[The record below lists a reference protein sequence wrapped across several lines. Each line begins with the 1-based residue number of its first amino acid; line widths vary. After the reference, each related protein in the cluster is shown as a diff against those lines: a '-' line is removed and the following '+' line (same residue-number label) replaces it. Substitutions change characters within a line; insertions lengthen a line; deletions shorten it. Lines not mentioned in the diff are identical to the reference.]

1 MPRFCGLDYRT
12 LYNIYL
18 VVIVILTIIDLPLI
32 KSKIKRRQKKVEE
45 AYLRVAKYIQNTY
58 KNGSE
63 APKFAEN
70 NLIFIIN
77 DRLGTIDK
85 KIAENGRI
93 LEEIRKKLQYEIIDP
108 EEKHKIVEKENL
120 IQKDTDRLKM
130 EEAKINEMLQ
140 SIDKNQEIKEIVK
153 YSHLEI
159 LVLNVILIFL
169 AYIIP
174 TVEACF
180 APAAALLVMGL
191 IVLSGFMT
199 WRYLIKERQ

>member
-1 MPRFCGLDYRT
+1 MPTLCGLDYRT

-18 VVIVILTIIDLPLI
+18 VAVIILTIIDIPLI
-32 KSKIKRRQKKVEE
+32 RKKIKKHQKQVEE

-85 KIAENGRI
+85 KVAENSHI
-93 LEEIRKKLQYEIIDP
+93 LEDIRKKLQYEIIDP

-140 SIDKNQEIKEIVK
+140 NIDRNQEGKEIVK

-159 LVLNVILIFL
+159 LVLNIILIFL

-174 TVEACF
+174 TIEACF
-180 APAAALLVMGL
+180 AAATALLMMGL

-199 WRYLIKERQ
+199 WRYLIKEK